1 MIWLVVFTAV
11 TASQDGRYSIAER
24 QGYLEEAL
32 VGLTAL
38 PSEKVSD
45 IRRYVNATSRNK
57 CRSEVYRLRIQ
68 CLLQA
73 TRRNCRGFTA
83 GDPRTYCEAASD
95 VIVVNKLA
103 EEAFLSVET
112 RYEIMKKRDF
122 RRELTRELDR
132 RYATLTADLVV
143 SGRVNKCAERD
154 YLCQS
159 RGIDAYCLEHAEQSD
174 LSWHYCAA
182 AIAWFIAT
190 SANVTT
196 DQED

>member
-1 MIWLVVFTAV
+1 MTGFLLLIVLS
-11 TASQDGRYSIAER
+11 ASEDGRYSIAER

-32 VGLTAL
+32 LGLTAL
-38 PSEKVSD
+38 PSDKVND
-45 IRRYVNATSRNK
+45 IRRYVDAISRTK
-57 CRSEVYRLRIQ
+57 CRSEVDRLRIQ

-73 TRRNCRGFTA
+73 TRRNCRGFAA
-83 GDPRTYCEAASD
+83 GDSRTHCEAASD

-143 SGRVNKCAERD
+143 SGKVSKCAQD
-154 YLCQS
+154 DHLCQS
-159 RGIDAYCLEHAEQSD
+159 RGIDAYCLEHADQSD
-174 LSWHYCAA
+174 LSWHHCAA

-190 SANVTT
+190 SARVHAERG
-196 DQED
+196 D